1 MKTYI
6 KTQRTYPSIY
16 PIAPTPMVISP
27 LVPGTSPP
35 SSSSPAETKP
45 TEIWTVYQQLNH
57 QENEVMRIL
66 EGYSNQKNIE
76 ILRDCLKKIE
86 NILIKKSD
94 TIRQYMNGEH
104 ELPVLLKQPPPE
116 VPLHRPQKPIT
127 HIFLSSFSSPREEIP
142 SWLRTGS
149 SGTCLIIE
157 EQPSGNV
164 VANKY
169 LEPAI
174 RVKVSKEYMTLAN
187 QATLQVTAGLCGS
200 LNEARIYRT
209 SDGKQ
214 NILQGYITLPITP
227 EGYATF
233 NKLKIMDVSSKHH
246 HQPFSIQLQ
255 LQEIN
260 KTGSV
265 VDIGEP
271 IKTAPLRVQSRL
283 SKKGTPRASMF
294 NHKTI
299 HKKKTRIGDLDCN
312 FIDITPLLVL
322 PQKEAASKL
331 GISESMLC
339 KRFKECTRRKW
350 PYRYLRKI
358 DKMLQ
363 MFSPKGEYFTSGTED
378 QEKIDRLRK
387 EREECLH
394 PVKIRITGNDKVSVK
409 LQSMLTKEGPLSE
422 TESEEVPT
430 ASSQEDSNFEED
442 EISQV
447 AETLNSLKQP
457 SPTLSVL

>member
-1 MKTYI
+1 L
-6 KTQRTYPSIY
+6 
-16 PIAPTPMVISP
+16 A
-27 LVPGTSPP
+27 
-35 SSSSPAETKP
+35 
-45 TEIWTVYQQLNH
+45 
-57 QENEVMRIL
+57 
-66 EGYSNQKNIE
+66 
-76 ILRDCLKKIE
+76 
-86 NILIKKSD
+86 
-94 TIRQYMNGEH
+94 
-104 ELPVLLKQPPPE
+104 
-116 VPLHRPQKPIT
+116 
-127 HIFLSSFSSPREEIP
+127 
-142 SWLRTGS
+142 
-149 SGTCLIIE
+149 
-157 EQPSGNV
+157 
-164 VANKY
+164 
-169 LEPAI
+169 
-174 RVKVSKEYMTLAN
+174 KE
-187 QATLQVTAGLCGS
+187 ATLQVTAGLCGS

-255 LQEIN
+255 LQEIK

-265 VDIGEP
+265 VDIGDP
-271 IKTAPLRVQSRL
+271 IKTAPLRVQSRM
-283 SKKGTPRASMF
+283 SKKGTSRSSMF
-294 NHKTI
+294 NIKTI
-299 HKKKTRIGDLDCN
+299 QKKKTRIDLDCN
-312 FIDITPLLVL
+312 YIDITPLLVL

-363 MFSPKGEYFTSGTED
+363 MFKGEYFATGAED

-387 EREECLH
+387 EREECLQ

-409 LQSMLTKEGPLSE
+409 LQSMLTKDGLLMSE
-422 TESEEVPT
+422 TESEEISC

-457 SPTLSVL
+457 TPTLAVL

>member
-1 MKTYI
+1 
-6 KTQRTYPSIY
+6 
-16 PIAPTPMVISP
+16 VISS
-27 LVPGTSPP
+27 LASGTSSPP
-35 SSSSPAETKP
+35 SSSLP
-45 TEIWTVYQQLNH
+45 TETNPEIWAIYQQLNH
-57 QENEVMRIL
+57 QENEVVKIIL
-66 EGYSNQKNIE
+66 EGYPNQEKE
-76 ILRDCLKKIE
+76 DILKDCFKKIE
-86 NILIKKSD
+86 NILSKKSD
-94 TIRQYMNGEH
+94 TIRQYMNGDQIH
-104 ELPVLLKQPPPE
+104 GLRKQTVTPLPQI
-116 VPLHRPQKPIT
+116 RTQKPIT
-127 HIFLSSFSSPREEIP
+127 HIFLSSFAKPREEIT
-142 SWLRTGS
+142 SQIRTGN
-149 SGTCLIIE
+149 SGACLIIE
-157 EQPSGNV
+157 EQPAGNV

-169 LEPAI
+169 LEPAV
-174 RVKVSKEYMTLAN
+174 RVKVSEEYMALAKEAN
-187 QATLQVTAGLCGS
+187 LQVTAGLCGS
-200 LNEARIYRT
+200 LNDNRIYRT

-255 LQEIN
+255 LQEIK

-265 VDIGEP
+265 VDIGDP
-271 IKTAPLRVQSRL
+271 IKTAPLRVQSRM
-283 SKKGTPRASMF
+283 SKKGTPRSSVF
-294 NHKTI
+294 NIKTI
-299 HKKKTRIGDLDCN
+299 QKKKTKIDLDCN
-312 FIDITPLLVL
+312 YIDITPLLVL

-363 MFSPKGEYFTSGTED
+363 MFSPKGENFTTGED

-387 EREECLH
+387 EREECLQ

-409 LQSMLTKEGPLSE
+409 LQSMLNKDFPVSE
-422 TESEEVPT
+422 ESEEISFP
-430 ASSQEDSNFEED
+430 SSQEDSNFEED

-457 SPTLSVL
+457 TPTLAVL

>member
-1 MKTYI
+1 
-6 KTQRTYPSIY
+6 
-16 PIAPTPMVISP
+16 
-27 LVPGTSPP
+27 
-35 SSSSPAETKP
+35 
-45 TEIWTVYQQLNH
+45 
-57 QENEVMRIL
+57 MRIL
-66 EGYSNQKNIE
+66 EGYSNPQNME
-76 ILRDCLKKIE
+76 ILSDCFKKIE

-94 TIRQYMNGEH
+94 TIRQYMNGDH
-104 ELPVLLKQPPPE
+104 PPVLIKQPQPQP
-116 VPLHRPQKPIT
+116 VPIPMNRPQKPIT
-127 HIFLSSFSSPREEIP
+127 HIFLSSFSSQREEIP
-142 SWLRTGS
+142 SWLRTGN
-149 SGTCLIIE
+149 SGACLIIE

-174 RVKVSKEYMTLAN
+174 RVKVSKEYMDLAKE
-187 QATLQVTAGLCGS
+187 ATLQVTAGLCGS

-255 LQEIN
+255 LQEIK

-265 VDIGEP
+265 VDIGDP
-271 IKTAPLRVQSRL
+271 IKTAPLRVQSRM

-294 NHKTI
+294 NLKTI
-299 HKKKTRIGDLDCN
+299 QKKKTRIELDCN
-312 FIDITPLLVL
+312 YIDITPLLVL

-378 QEKIDRLRK
+378 QEKIDHLRK
-387 EREECLH
+387 EREECLQ

-409 LQSMLTKEGPLSE
+409 LQSMLTKDPLMSE
-422 TESEEVPT
+422 TESEEDAT

-457 SPTLSVL
+457 PTLAVL

>member
-1 MKTYI
+1 
-6 KTQRTYPSIY
+6 
-16 PIAPTPMVISP
+16 VISS
-27 LVPGTSPP
+27 LASRTSSPP
-35 SSSSPAETKP
+35 SSSPAEAKP
-45 TEIWTVYQQLNH
+45 NTEIWTVYQQLNH
-57 QENEVMRIL
+57 QENEVMKRIL
-66 EGYSNQKNIE
+66 EGYPNHVKKE
-76 ILRDCLKKIE
+76 ILSDCLKKIE
-86 NILIKKSD
+86 NILIQKSD
-94 TIRQYMNGEH
+94 TIRQYMNGDH
-104 ELPVLLKQPPPE
+104 PPVLLKQPTPP
-116 VPLHRPQKPIT
+116 LQQIRPQKPIT

-142 SWLRTGS
+142 SCLRTGN
-149 SGTCLIIE
+149 SGSCLIIE

-174 RVKVSKEYMTLAN
+174 RVKVSEEYMALAKE
-187 QATLQVTAGLCGS
+187 ATLQVTAGLCGS

-255 LQEIN
+255 LQEIK

-265 VDIGEP
+265 VDIGDP
-271 IKTAPLRVQSRL
+271 IKTAPLRVQSRM
-283 SKKGTPRASMF
+283 SKKGTSRSSMF
-294 NHKTI
+294 NIKTI
-299 HKKKTRIGDLDCN
+299 QKKKTRIDLDCN
-312 FIDITPLLVL
+312 YIDITPLLVL

-363 MFSPKGEYFTSGTED
+363 MFKGEYFATGAED

-387 EREECLH
+387 EREECLQ

-409 LQSMLTKEGPLSE
+409 LQSMLTKAGLLMSE
-422 TESEEVPT
+422 TESEEISC

-457 SPTLSVL
+457 TPTLAVL

>member
-1 MKTYI
+1 MGL
-6 KTQRTYPSIY
+6 
-16 PIAPTPMVISP
+16 A
-27 LVPGTSPP
+27 
-35 SSSSPAETKP
+35 
-45 TEIWTVYQQLNH
+45 
-57 QENEVMRIL
+57 
-66 EGYSNQKNIE
+66 
-76 ILRDCLKKIE
+76 
-86 NILIKKSD
+86 
-94 TIRQYMNGEH
+94 
-104 ELPVLLKQPPPE
+104 
-116 VPLHRPQKPIT
+116 
-127 HIFLSSFSSPREEIP
+127 
-142 SWLRTGS
+142 
-149 SGTCLIIE
+149 
-157 EQPSGNV
+157 
-164 VANKY
+164 
-169 LEPAI
+169 
-174 RVKVSKEYMTLAN
+174 KEAS
-187 QATLQVTAGLCGS
+187 LQVSAVLCGS
-200 LNEARIYRT
+200 LSEARINRT

-214 NILQGYITLPITP
+214 NILQGYTLLPITP

-255 LQEIN
+255 LQEIK

-265 VDIGEP
+265 VDIGDP
-271 IKTAPLRVQSRL
+271 IKTAPLRVQSRM
-283 SKKGTPRASMF
+283 SKKGTSRSSMF
-294 NHKTI
+294 NIKTI
-299 HKKKTRIGDLDCN
+299 QKKKTRIDLDCN
-312 FIDITPLLVL
+312 YIDITPLLVL

-363 MFSPKGEYFTSGTED
+363 MFKGEYFATGAED

-387 EREECLH
+387 EREECLQ

-409 LQSMLTKEGPLSE
+409 LQSMLTKDGLLMSE
-422 TESEEVPT
+422 TESEEISC

-457 SPTLSVL
+457 TPTLAVL